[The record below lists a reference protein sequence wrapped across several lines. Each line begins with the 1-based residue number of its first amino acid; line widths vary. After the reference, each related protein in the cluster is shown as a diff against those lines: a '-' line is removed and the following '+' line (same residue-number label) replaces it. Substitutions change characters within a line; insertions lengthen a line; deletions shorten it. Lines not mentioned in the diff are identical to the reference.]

1 MKNIKNVIR
10 TLLLL
15 FIAIISLFG
24 QNVLAATA
32 PNTFQT
38 ASSFTKLDGYVNGA
52 WFYIQKTTSGNIV
65 YCTDR
70 SKSVP

>member
-52 WFYIQKTTSGNIV
+52 WY
-65 YCTDR
+65 
-70 SKSVP
+70 